1 VVSRFFIK
9 DDFSWTEGE
18 EKKLSGGEKVD
29 EMLFVLEGE
38 VNGADVGKGAGV
50 KGRDSKCIWIDGK
63 RESADLIEREPRAEG
78 GEARRD
84 GLVQRDVISSV
95 THQDR

>member
-38 VNGADVGKGAGV
+38 VNGADVGKGAVG
-50 KGRDSKCIWIDGK
+50 KGETPSASGSMVS
-63 RESADLIEREPRAEG
+63 ES
-78 GEARRD
+78 RR
-84 GLVQRDVISSV
+84 
-95 THQDR
+95 T